1 MSLTKPRVL
10 VLLALIGIPAIWY
23 LTTAAYSPGSQE
35 SGEDVATVEDDL
47 ELEGLDTPPEG
58 KQAWAALEQAEWFA
72 EGADD
77 PERVVYVFLDPQCP
91 YCNLLWKASL
101 PYLEEGLQ
109 VRNIVVSYLTP
120 KSEPQAETI
129 LSAENPTEMH
139 EHHQERYKEGGIE
152 PGEATEEG
160 QRTLAANNALF
171 DELEIPATPAI
182 YFKDENGEVDR
193 VIGFPDL
200 SMLAADVFRLPE
212 QPQTDPAV
220 TQYQ

>member
-10 VLLALIGIPAIWY
+10 VLLTLIGIPAVWY

-35 SGEDVATVEDDL
+35 RGEEVATVESDL
-47 ELEGLDTPPEG
+47 ELEGLDVPPAGE
-58 KQAWAALEQAEWFA
+58 QAWAALEQAEWFD
-72 EGADD
+72 EGAED

-109 VRNIVVSYLTP
+109 VRNVVVAYLTP
-120 KSEPQAETI
+120 KSDGQAAAI

-139 EHHQERYKEGGIE
+139 EHHQEHYKEGGVE
-152 PGEATEEG
+152 PDEGTEEG
-160 QRTLAANNALF
+160 RRALAANNALF
-171 DELEIPATPAI
+171 EDLEIPATPAI
-182 YFKDENGEVDR
+182 YFRDENGEVER
-193 VIGFPDL
+193 VIGFPEL
-200 SMLAADVFRLPE
+200 SMLATDVFRLPE